1 MTIVTAAE
9 IQKNFGK
16 FSDLALREAVSIT
29 RQGRKSLV
37 LLSADEYERL
47 KSFDDRQVFLAEEI
61 PDEWLKELS
70 KPIPP
75 YKTCLLYTSP
85 SPRDRTRSRMPSS
98 A

>member
-1 MTIVTAAE
+1 MTTVTAAE

-16 FSDLALREAVSIT
+16 FSELALREAVSIT

-61 PDEWLKELS
+61 PDEWLEELS

-75 YKTCLLYTSP
+75 YKTDLDHLMEP
-85 SPRDRTRSRMPSS
+85 
-98 A
+98 